1 MASHDVRDVLNLP
14 QDGGGAPRPAKK
26 QKTSG
31 ARPNLKGLAREVQNL
46 GGDNP
51 IAIVPQVSV
60 FKKRRLAI
68 RKPAARWELRRF
80 RNSAR
85 SDASLLLRHWRRKH
99 DAATGQE
106 QEAPA
111 PAEDAPME
119 NGGDAPAGAASEP
132 LPEDSTFAKFNVR
145 VTVPQYDE
153 NQYNANLKN
162 EDWTKDETDYLL
174 QVVQDFDLRWPL
186 IWDRYDYQ
194 PPAPPAGDGDNST
207 AVVLLPKTR
216 TMEDLKARYYQV
228 AAKMMAAQTGIQY
241 MTQAQYGLYET
252 MATFNPQQEKLRKDF
267 ALNSLSRSREEARE
281 EESLL
286 LEVKRILARMEKF
299 NEERRELYRRLDY
312 PTTEADVN
320 IAAFKSS
327 AGLQTLLHN
336 LMSVDKSKKRKSLMG
351 ADGVSPGTAAAGAQP
366 AGAVAEGGRRDSIAA
381 STAQR
386 DSLGG
391 ADKLPEPPKN
401 NKKGQQHSERRKLTE
416 QEEQIY
422 GVSHHDRL
430 SSGATF
436 RFEKVNKLFTTKSGQ
451 QQLRITN
458 VLNQLEIPNRL
469 VMPTAAVA
477 AEFESLISIVTQ
489 LVDLRKVA
497 DKVDAEVKI
506 EEQRKLERDKAR
518 GIVPPAGGAGDGTAQ
533 EGRKAAAPPGAS
545 EGEAGAA
552 SAKEDGGEQ
561 ETVAVVPPAAGAT
574 VDGAS
579 INGVQIK
586 EEEAEKERTAVR
598 PGSSGAHKR
607 SASVLSTTSEKSA
620 KRQRK

>member
-14 QDGGGAPRPAKK
+14 QDGSGVPRPIKK
-26 QKTSG
+26 LKTSG
-31 ARPNLKGLAREVQNL
+31 VRPNLKGLAREVQSL

-51 IAIVPQVSV
+51 IAIVPQITV

-85 SDASLLLRHWRRKH
+85 DDPNLILRHWRRKE
-99 DAATGQE
+99 DGGRGE
-106 QEAPA
+106 QEASA
-111 PAEDAPME
+111 PTGEDTPME
-119 NGGDAPAGAASEP
+119 DGGDAQLSAPSEP
-132 LPEDSTFAKFNVR
+132 QLEDSAFAKFNVR
-145 VTVPQYDE
+145 VTVPQYDD
-153 NQYNANLKN
+153 NQYLANLKN
-162 EDWTKDETDYLL
+162 EDWTRGETDYLL
-174 QVVQDFDLRWPL
+174 KLAQDFDLRWPL
-186 IWDRYDYQ
+186 IWDRFDYQ
-194 PPAPPAGDGDNST
+194 PPTPPTGEEDSST

-228 AAKMMAAQTGIQY
+228 ASKMMAAQTGIQY

-252 MATFNPQQEKLRKDF
+252 MANFNPQQEKLRKDF
-267 ALNSLSRSREEARE
+267 ALNSMSRSREEARE

-286 LEVKRILARMEKF
+286 FEVKRILARMEKF
-299 NEERRELYRRLDY
+299 NEERAELYRRLDY

-320 IAAFKSS
+320 ISAFKSS

-336 LMSVDKSKKRKSLMG
+336 LMSVDKSKKRKSLMA
-351 ADGVSPGTAAAGAQP
+351 ADGVSPGTAGPGGQP
-366 AGAVAEGGRRDSIAA
+366 ASATSEGGRRESIAA
-381 STAQR
+381 TAGQR

-391 ADKLPEPPKN
+391 ADKPAEPPKN

-458 VLNQLEIPNRL
+458 VLGQLDIPNRL

-477 AEFESLISIVTQ
+477 AEFESLIGLVTQ

-497 DKVDAEVKI
+497 DKVDAEIKV
-506 EEQRKLERDKAR
+506 EEQRKLERDRAR
-518 GIVPPAGGAGDGTAQ
+518 GILPPADAAAADAEPP
-533 EGRKAAAPPGAS
+533 EGPNAVAAAAAPGALS
-545 EGEAGAA
+545 G
-552 SAKEDGGEQ
+552 EDGGEA
-561 ETVAVVPPAAGAT
+561 EVVAANPASAAAAASGGVPA
-574 VDGAS
+574 D
-579 INGVQIK
+579 GVQIK
-586 EEEAEKERTAVR
+586 EEEAEKDR
-598 PGSSGAHKR
+598 PAARAGSSALHKR
-607 SASVLSTTSEKSA
+607 SASVLSTTSEKST
-620 KRQRK
+620 KRQKK